1 LSSSAAVSG
10 ATTVRSTRL
19 TEANLIAGILVAFLV
34 WMPLQTPVAIL
45 AYQYLHVS
53 VRIAQAILLTK
64 DVWAAALFLVLL
76 VRHRRQI
83 RFFWFDWFALAYCLL
98 VAAYSIGPALL
109 GSGLPAS
116 AVIASARE
124 LLVPV
129 ELYGL
134 GRLAGYAGVSVAGIV
149 NAFLVIAA
157 TAAVFTV
164 AAFVIEPAAF
174 WQTTYNLLG
183 FIREVQGISDA
194 TTLAGVSIQVD
205 YGGLGTVVRAVGPF
219 THPVGTG
226 VYFAMPFTL
235 ALCAVWLGGVR
246 RKAALAVAIAG
257 LVLFALAVMT
267 PVSRGTWVGLLGAI
281 VVGGAVLHRFRLAA
295 VTVVVFVACLALLS
309 PFKYAVWSGLG
320 GIDHSANDHAS
331 AIQNGV
337 SQIISNPL
345 GASVGQGDQYGHQ
358 LAQSSGVETNNVG
371 ENMYLSTYASVG
383 PLGLL
388 AFVVWLAAVLVE
400 VFGRARR
407 SLPKWIGV
415 GVGIG
420 FLAEVAAGMTAST
433 LMRFT
438 IAASMMLLVGLV
450 VSVPGTE
457 LKRPNLAAIRHPRRW
472 LQSRRSGAGAAW
484 RPG

>member
-1 LSSSAAVSG
+1 MSSSAAVSG